1 MRLEIINRIGDL
13 EDKHCNGCKE
23 IEEISSSS
31 SERHKYCTTHC
42 KIGIEL
48 AGLGE
53 KLLDISNDRVKQTLK
68 KGGDMTTKELL
79 RLREKEVPQKE
90 ITKAI
95 GISGGFI
102 GQLEREDKAVMQNK
116 SNASKAIELTKQGL
130 SVDEIAEK
138 IGLKKSTVYTY
149 VSAER
154 QRKKRS
160 QELANKPKKKEVE
173 KVTKNIEKV
182 AVESAKEVVE
192 LKKRIEGLVG
202 SLNKESSKVM
212 QLESKLHDANKEN
225 DELRR
230 LNDDAKADHIE
241 ALNEIARLK
250 DELESLRNSAMT
262 SKYDEQNAVDGL
274 KVQVKLE
281 RQKTEHL
288 LSFLM
293 LDKQQLQ

>member
-31 SERHKYCTTHC
+31 SERHRYCTTHC

-48 AGLGE
+48 AELGE

-68 KGGDMTTKELL
+68 KGGDMTTSDVKK
-79 RLREKEVPQKE
+79 LREKGVMRKDLA
-90 ITKAI
+90 KAA
-95 GISGGFI
+95 GVSVRVMRE
-102 GQLEREDKAVMQNK
+102 LEGEEKVSENK
-116 SNASKAIELTKQGL
+116 SNAAKAVELMKQGL
-130 SVDEIAEK
+130 SVDEIAK
-138 IGLKKSTVYTY
+138 KLGLKKSTVYTY

-202 SLNKESSKVM
+202 SLNKESNKVM

-230 LNDDAKADHIE
+230 LNDNAKADHIE

>member
-68 KGGDMTTKELL
+68 KGGDMTTSDVMK
-79 RLREKEVPQKE
+79 LREKGVMRKDLA
-90 ITKAI
+90 KAA
-95 GISGGFI
+95 GVSVRVMRE
-102 GQLEREDKAVMQNK
+102 LEGEEKVSENK

-138 IGLKKSTVYTY
+138 LGLKKSTVYTY

-202 SLNKESSKVM
+202 SLNKESNKVM
-212 QLESKLHDANKEN
+212 QLESKLHDVNKEN

-230 LNDDAKADHIE
+230 LNDNAKADHIE

>member
-23 IEEISSSS
+23 IEEINSSS

-42 KIGIEL
+42 KIGVEL

-68 KGGDMTTKELL
+68 KGGDMTTSDVKK
-79 RLREKEVPQKE
+79 LREKGVMRKDLA
-90 ITKAI
+90 KAA
-95 GISGGFI
+95 GVSVRVMRE
-102 GQLEREDKAVMQNK
+102 LEGDEKVSKNK
-116 SNASKAIELTKQGL
+116 SNAAKAIELTKQGL

-138 IGLKKSTVYTY
+138 LGLKKSTVYTY

-202 SLNKESSKVM
+202 SLNKESNKVM
-212 QLESKLHDANKEN
+212 QLESKLHDVNKEN

-230 LNDDAKADHIE
+230 LNDNAKADHIE

>member
-31 SERHKYCTTHC
+31 SERHRYCTTHC

-48 AGLGE
+48 AELGE

-68 KGGDMTTKELL
+68 KGGDMTTSDVMK
-79 RLREKEVPQKE
+79 LREKGVMRKDLA
-90 ITKAI
+90 KAAGVSVRI
-95 GISGGFI
+95 MRE
-102 GQLEREDKAVMQNK
+102 LEGDEKVSENK

-138 IGLKKSTVYTY
+138 LGLKKSTVYTY

-160 QELANKPKKKEVE
+160 QELVNKPKKKEVE

-202 SLNKESSKVM
+202 NLNKESNKVM
-212 QLESKLHDANKEN
+212 QLESKLHDVNKEN

-230 LNDDAKADHIE
+230 LNDNAKADHIE

>member
-31 SERHKYCTTHC
+31 SERHRYCTTHC
-42 KIGIEL
+42 KIGVEL

-68 KGGDMTTKELL
+68 KGGDMTTSDVKK
-79 RLREKEVPQKE
+79 LREKGVMRKDLA
-90 ITKAI
+90 KAA
-95 GISGGFI
+95 GVSVRVMRE
-102 GQLEREDKAVMQNK
+102 LEGDEKVSKNK
-116 SNASKAIELTKQGL
+116 SNAAKAIELTKQGL

-138 IGLKKSTVYTY
+138 LGLKKSTVYTY

-202 SLNKESSKVM
+202 NLNKESNKVM

-230 LNDDAKADHIE
+230 LNDNAKADHIE

-250 DELESLRNSAMT
+250 DELESLRNSAM
-262 SKYDEQNAVDGL
+262 
-274 KVQVKLE
+274 
-281 RQKTEHL
+281 
-288 LSFLM
+288 
-293 LDKQQLQ
+293 